1 MQNKKNIICRRL
13 ASVVAQVLPTV
24 RINGIYCL
32 TTNQAISAAL
42 HRPSSTA
49 HHAHTTAV
57 ASTGKQQR
65 ALKRGHNMYCATTN
79 FRLAGTGT
87 EVSRSSSIAVKRS
100 TQATTD
106 SRRGILPVSFAASKV
121 AFHWGWNHRYRRKR
135 SEEHVLR
142 ITLLWNRPTLQIHPV
157 YF

>member
-1 MQNKKNIICRRL
+1 MLTRCSRLYLTVRSGCVYFHVLYQCKKTIICRRL

-24 RINGIYCL
+24 RINGIYCP

-57 ASTGKQQR
+57 AATGKQQR

-106 SRRGILPVSFAASKV
+106 SRRGILPVSFAVKKD
-121 AFHWGWNHRYRRKR
+121 RR
-135 SEEHVLR
+135 
-142 ITLLWNRPTLQIHPV
+142 ILQSL
-157 YF
+157 FLA